1 MTTSPKENSMTFKGF
16 LSEDTNPS
24 VIKMINKAVKWLKR
38 EHPQAFKGDYV
49 ASTSFISA
57 TKAEITVKINHF
69 LADCPQ
75 DKQEYDFLARDVTD
89 AGMKIAE
96 ALKAEDNGVFAGPI
110 ANSLIK
116 PGAKID
122 ADVLLS
128 YVSVTFT
135 FPTNFKR

>member
-1 MTTSPKENSMTFKGF
+1 MTEISTFKEF
-16 LSEDTNPS
+16 LAEDTNPS
-24 VIKMINKAVKWLKR
+24 VVKMINKAVKWLKR

-75 DKQEYDFLARDVTD
+75 DQREY
-89 AGMKIAE
+89 
-96 ALKAEDNGVFAGPI
+96 DNGVFAGPI

-122 ADVLLS
+122 ADALLS